1 MATNRRSFLARLA
14 AAGTVLATAP
24 ERIAA
29 RTVTRRRA
37 HVTRKDCLFRSKG
50 LCLLEFWHD
59 LRKEF
64 LIPQDEAF
72 FNTGTLGS
80 SPRIVREAVIDHM
93 NHVDRDIAHWDYK
106 PDHEQYFTG
115 YAQEL
120 WVREKLARL
129 INARARRRRTHTERD
144 VRHELHRERVGPWSG
159 RRSDRAGQCASGW
172 TLWLAAER
180 QAVRRER
187 ENDSPAAGAQRSGI
201 DHQGRTRTPLHRR
214 RGSGP

>member
-1 MATNRRSFLARLA
+1 MSTNRRSFLAHLA

-24 ERIAA
+24 DRIAA
-29 RTVTRRRA
+29 RTVTRRSSA
-37 HVTRKDCLFRSKG
+37 CDEKG
-50 LCLLEFWHD
+50 LPLAIDGPLPLEFWHD

-64 LIPQDEAF
+64 LIPPDEAF

-80 SPRIVREAVIDHM
+80 SPRIVRDAVIDHM

-129 INARARRRRTHTERD
+129 INAEPAD
-144 VRHELHRERVGPWSG
+144 VALTQNATFGMNFIANG
-159 RRSDRAGQCASGW
+159 
-172 TLWLAAER
+172 
-180 QAVRRER
+180 
-187 ENDSPAAGAQRSGI
+187 
-201 DHQGRTRTPLHRR
+201 
-214 RGSGP
+214 